1 MRGWLIKV
9 INMSFTSCCLCV
21 LSYCISTCWY
31 DPLLSL
37 YIEDNDQIL
46 VEDRKD

>member
-1 MRGWLIKV
+1 MRSKNFFG
-9 INMSFTSCCLCV
+9 TLCTPPF
-21 LSYCISTCWY
+21 YNPPFPNPAYGPGT

-46 VEDRKD
+46 VEDWKD